1 MTYELDKRKDTD
13 PEGVTAVKE
22 PWDDMYQGVQ
32 HSVTL
37 CRGCLE
43 PFPED
48 VCKGCMPRI
57 CAPCKAESI
66 DAFCP
71 DCMAERS
78 GD

>member
-1 MTYELDKRKDTD
+1 MTYELDKRSDTD
-13 PEGVTAVKE
+13 PEGVTSLKE

-37 CRGCLE
+37 CRSCLE

-48 VCKGCMPRI
+48 ICTGCAARI
-57 CAPCKAESI
+57 CAPCKAQNHN
-66 DAFCP
+66 DLCP
-71 DCMAERS
+71 DCISEIS